1 MRNNRKALGIT
12 IIVLGLLIVGFI
24 IYLTFFA
31 GQRQEEPVIEE
42 EPFFTGQLPPSSA
55 TTSDPTI
62 TPGDQP
68 RNYQQ
73 YDLSQ
78 EDEHK
83 INQNDLVKISQAF
96 AERFGSYSNYSN
108 YSNFLDLKIFM
119 TDTMKTWADR
129 YVADLRSSS
138 QAADEYYGITTKAV
152 TSIVEQY
159 NDTAGTASILV
170 TTQRR
175 ESTSQVNE
183 GQAFLQKIQ
192 IGLKKVAGEWL
203 VDRAYWQPLP
213 DNQ

>member
-1 MRNNRKALGIT
+1 MRNNRKTLGIT
-12 IIVLGLLIVGFI
+12 IIILGLIILGFI

-31 GQRQEEPVIEE
+31 GQKSDEPLIEE
-42 EPFFTGQLPPSSA
+42 EPFFTGQLPPSSG
-55 TTSDPTI
+55 TTTDPTT

-83 INQNDLVKISQAF
+83 INQHDLVKISQAF

-108 YSNFLDLKIFM
+108 YSNFSDLKIFM
-119 TDTMKTWADR
+119 TDTMKAWADK
-129 YVADLRSSS
+129 YVSDLRSSS
-138 QAADEYYGITTKAV
+138 QSADEYYGITTKAV

-159 NDTAGTASILV
+159 NDAAGTASILV

-175 ESTSQVNE
+175 ENSSQVNE
-183 GQAFLQKIQ
+183 GQVFLQKIQ
-192 IGLKKVAGEWL
+192 IGLKKIAGEWL
-203 VDRAYWQPLP
+203 VDRAYWQPLAE
-213 DNQ
+213 